1 MKPIKEETMSRT
13 IATMLCFSLLCSG
26 CATAGG
32 GRLTTT
38 PAAGLQLADPALVAS
53 YVKQLPI
60 GSRVRVGLTGGRTI
74 KGTLMKSDD
83 DQIVVQPRARIPEP
97 PLRIAMDRV
106 VAVELETKN
115 NLGKTI
121 GIGFAAGLGGT
132 LAVFLVLAAIFAGD

>member
-1 MKPIKEETMSRT
+1 MSRT
-13 IATMLCFSLLCSG
+13 IATMLCVGLFASG

-32 GRLTTT
+32 GRMTTA
-38 PAAGLQLADPALVAS
+38 PPIGLQLAEPGLVAS

-60 GSRVRVGLTGGRTI
+60 GSRVHVGLAGGRRI
-74 KGTLMKSDD
+74 KGTLMKFDD
-83 DQIVVQPRARIPEP
+83 RAIVIQPRARIPEP
-97 PLRIAMDRV
+97 PLQIAFDRI

-121 GIGFAAGLGGT
+121 GAGFAAGVGGT